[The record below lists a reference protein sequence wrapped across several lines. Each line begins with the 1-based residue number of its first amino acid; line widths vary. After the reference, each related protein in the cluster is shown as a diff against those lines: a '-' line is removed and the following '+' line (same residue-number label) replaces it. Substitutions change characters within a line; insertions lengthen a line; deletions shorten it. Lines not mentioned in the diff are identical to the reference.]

1 MNYECL
7 ICQVKALE
15 KRVEKYEIPYN
26 QRNKLITGL
35 LKKIA
40 TIDLEKS
47 YSPEITSDILDILKG
62 SSEIADPY
70 LPEKKQ
76 GNREMLD
83 RYLEYRKM
91 IQQSGNPFNTA
102 LRLAVAGNIIDF
114 GPTHVFDVDGTIKQV
129 LVTDFAI
136 NHSEQLRQEIE
147 NAKTIL
153 YLGDNAGEIVMD
165 KLFLETLN
173 HPNVW
178 FAVRNEPVLND
189 VTRREAEEV
198 GIGNVARIISNGD
211 NAPSTLLH
219 RVSDEFRQVYKQA
232 DLIIS
237 KGMGNYE
244 GLMFEKDPRLF
255 YLLMVKC
262 DVIGQKI
269 GATKGDFVVKRNSGS
284 RISF

>member
-7 ICQVKALE
+7 ICKVKALE
-15 KRVEKYEIPYN
+15 KRVEKYEIPA
-26 QRNKLITGL
+26 QKRNRLVSEL

-40 TIDLEKS
+40 VINLEKS
-47 YSPEITSDILDILKG
+47 YSPEITSYILKILKD

-70 LPEKKQ
+70 LPEKME
-76 GNREMLD
+76 GNREMLE
-83 RYLEYRKM
+83 RYKEFREM
-91 IQQSGNPFNTA
+91 IQQSENPFNTA

-114 GPTHVFDVDGTIKQV
+114 GPTHIFDVTGTIEKV

-136 NHSEQLRQEIE
+136 DHSEKLQQEIRS
-147 NAKTIL
+147 AGTIL
-153 YLGDNAGEIVMD
+153 YLGDNSGEIVLD

-173 HPNVW
+173 HPDVW
-178 FAVRNEPVLND
+178 FAVREQPVLND

-211 NAPSTLLH
+211 DAPSTLLH
-219 RVSDEFRQVYKQA
+219 RVSDKFRQMYQKA

-244 GLMFEKDPRLF
+244 GLMFENDPRLF
-255 YLLMVKC
+255 FLLMVKC
-262 DVIGQKI
+262 DVIGRKI
-269 GATKGDFVVKRNSGS
+269 GASKGDFIVKHN
-284 RISF
+284 

>member
-91 IQQSGNPFNTA
+91 IQQSENPFNTA

-136 NHSEQLRQEIE
+136 NHSEQLRQEIK